1 MNLAEFHRRVKE
13 IVRVACESA
22 LVAEDFVPDPLGD
35 PPRAGMGGVGGGVGC
50 VCVCDPYLPQ
60 SPNVYLTC
68 GMCTL
73 VPMTSP
79 SHLFLCFRIN
89 S

>member
-35 PPRAGMGGVGGGVGC
+35 PPRAGMGEWGGVGC
-50 VCVCDPYLPQ
+50 VCVCVCVIPTFHNPL
-60 SPNVYLTC
+60 
-68 GMCTL
+68 MCTSL
-73 VPMTSP
+73 VACA
-79 SHLFLCFRIN
+79 HLCQ
-89 S
+89 